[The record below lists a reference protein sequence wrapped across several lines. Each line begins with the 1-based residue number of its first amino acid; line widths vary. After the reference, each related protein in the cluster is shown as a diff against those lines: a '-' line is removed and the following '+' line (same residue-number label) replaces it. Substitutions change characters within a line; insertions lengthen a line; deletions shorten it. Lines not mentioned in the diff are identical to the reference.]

1 MGASKDAENSVYQVA
16 KSGLKRFLSRA
27 REVVLAPFRQFGGTP
42 NADAIYELEPMW
54 NADVE
59 RIMAALTPALQE
71 GWAAAHLPGNYDP
84 NDPYIQANLALTHNL
99 LVRVPDEVHSLV
111 VREILEGSNNG
122 ESTADIAARIDNVL
136 NYTGSENWDNRAK
149 VIAQTECNRHYNS
162 SLLGHAL
169 LVERQDGGTYIK
181 HWETQTDGKERTEHL
196 EADHQAQ
203 PLGQP
208 YIVGGEPLMFP
219 GDPLGKAW
227 NVINCRCGQTIE
239 KVG

>member
-1 MGASKDAENSVYQVA
+1 MGASKDAENTVYQVA
-16 KSGLKRFLSRA
+16 KTGLMRFLNRA

-42 NADAIYELEPMW
+42 NADAIYELQPMW

-71 GWAAAHLPGNYDP
+71 GWGAAHLPGNYDP

-122 ESTADIAARIDNVL
+122 ESTAEIAARIEDVL
-136 NYTGSENWDNRAK
+136 TYTGSENWNGRAK
-149 VIAQTECNRHYNS
+149 TIAQTECNRHYNS
-162 SLLGHAL
+162 SLLAHGL

-181 HWETQTDGKERTEHL
+181 HWETQTDGKERADHL
-196 EADHQAQ
+196 DADHQPQ

-208 YIVGGEPLMFP
+208 FIVGGEALMFP
-219 GDPLGKAW
+219 GDPLGRAD